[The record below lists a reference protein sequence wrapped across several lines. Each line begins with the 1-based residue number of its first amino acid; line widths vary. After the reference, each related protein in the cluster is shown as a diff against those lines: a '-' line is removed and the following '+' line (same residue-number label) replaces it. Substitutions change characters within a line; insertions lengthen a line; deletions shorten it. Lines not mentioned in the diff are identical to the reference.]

1 MSTATTKAIIP
12 VAGIGTRL
20 RTPYP
25 YCPKIIDTGLLVNL
39 YWVILWTKITD
50 AGVNDFVFVIGY
62 LGDKIEEFVTQKLSG
77 YKRRIRYSNHRERG
91 RSCHLAYQRTLVR

>member
-20 RTPYP
+20 RPHTHTV
-25 YCPKIIDTGLLVNL
+25 PKSLIPVAGQP
-39 YWVILWTKITD
+39 ILGHIMDKITD

-62 LGDKIEEFVTQKLSG
+62 FG
-77 YKRRIRYSNHRERG
+77 
-91 RSCHLAYQRTLVR
+91 